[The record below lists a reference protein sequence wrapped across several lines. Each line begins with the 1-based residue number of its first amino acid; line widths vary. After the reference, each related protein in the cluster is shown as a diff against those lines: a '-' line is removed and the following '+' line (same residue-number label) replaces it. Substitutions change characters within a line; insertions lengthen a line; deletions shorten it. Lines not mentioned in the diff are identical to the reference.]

1 VIELYLYKKI
11 GIKMQSLTSLQ
22 RLSEKIS
29 QIVKNQD
36 SLKSENEVIRNELVT
51 LKAEKEIKD
60 QEIEKL
66 IEQNAKKDL
75 EIEEI
80 VSKIESILG

>member
-1 VIELYLYKKI
+1 MENQTNIEKLNTKVAEI
-11 GIKMQSLTSLQ
+11 LQ
-22 RLSEKIS
+22 RY
-29 QIVKNQD
+29 N
-36 SLKSENEVIRNELVT
+36 SLKSENENLRNEIVS

-66 IEQNAKKDL
+66 IDDNAQKDM

-80 VSKIESILG
+80 ANKIESILG

>member
-1 VIELYLYKKI
+1 MNNQTNLEK
-11 GIKMQSLTSLQ
+11 
-22 RLSEKIS
+22 LSEKVSEIL
-29 QIVKNQD
+29 QRNETLKN
-36 SLKSENEVIRNELVT
+36 ENQLMRNELMA

-60 QEIEKL
+60 QEIERL
-66 IEQNAKKDL
+66 TEENSMKDL

>member
-1 VIELYLYKKI
+1 MDTQNTMEKLDEKV
-11 GIKMQSLTSLQ
+11 
-22 RLSEKIS
+22 SEILEKFHE
-29 QIVKNQD
+29 
-36 SLKSENEVIRNELVT
+36 LKSENEMVRNELIT

-60 QEIEKL
+60 QEIERL
-66 IEQNAKKDL
+66 SEENTMKDL